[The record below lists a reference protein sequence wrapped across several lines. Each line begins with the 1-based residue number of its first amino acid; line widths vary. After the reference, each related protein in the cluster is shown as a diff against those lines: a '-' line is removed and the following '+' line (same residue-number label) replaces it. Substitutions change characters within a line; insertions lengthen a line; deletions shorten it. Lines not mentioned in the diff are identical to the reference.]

1 MIENDLEGGGGSA
14 LVGSLIRL
22 LPLLLIMMLV
32 AGIGMFGA
40 TLLLPQWRDYEQLS
54 AERDAA
60 QQSLDDLNGQ
70 QSQDPITVLQAQV
83 ERASAQ
89 LNEAA
94 SAFVS
99 PLEAD
104 GILDRLYGYARESE
118 VEIVSLEALA
128 PETNARGSRNQ
139 PTPAPATASAQRM
152 FRLQVVG
159 GVRALMDFV
168 VRVREASIPGVMM
181 SHLAMSQQDEQT
193 SLLLD
198 LTIYTS
204 PFASGQVFAD
214 LPAPGLLPTP
224 TPLPPTPT
232 QTTTPQ
238 STPQGEAVMA
248 ATPAADAV
256 PALPECPGA
265 PVTSFAV
272 GDTAVVD
279 FNGGGALRI
288 LAGVGPGINVLAQ
301 AYDNQ
306 VLMLVDGPAC
316 GQWHEHNLWYWYVDN
331 FNGTRGWVGEGPA
344 GDRWLCPMSEPE
356 CA

>member
-1 MIENDLEGGGGSA
+1 
-14 LVGSLIRL
+14 
-22 LPLLLIMMLV
+22 LLLIMLLV

-40 TLLLPQWRDYEQLS
+40 TSLLPQWRAYEALS

-60 QQSLDDLNGQ
+60 QQSLDDLSGQ
-70 QSQDPITVLQAQV
+70 QSQDPITVLQAQL
-83 ERASAQ
+83 ERASTQ
-89 LNEAA
+89 VSEAA
-94 SAFVS
+94 IAFVS

-104 GILDRLYGYARESE
+104 GILDRLYGYAREST
-118 VEIVSLEALA
+118 VEIVNLEALA
-128 PETNARGSRNQ
+128 PQTNSRGSRNQ

-159 GVRALMDFV
+159 SPRALMDFV
-168 VRVREASIPGVMM
+168 MRVREASIPGVMM

-198 LTIYTS
+198 LTIHTS
-204 PFASGQVFAD
+204 AFASGQLFAG
-214 LPAPGLLPTP
+214 LPAVSLLPTP
-224 TPLPPTPT
+224 TPVPATPT

-238 STPQGEAVMA
+238 TSSVSETVVLVTPV
-248 ATPAADAV
+248 ADSA
-256 PALPECPGA
+256 PALPDCPGA
-265 PVTSFAV
+265 AETLFAV

-306 VLMLVDGPAC
+306 VLHILDGPAC
-316 GQWHEHNLWYWYVDN
+316 GQWHEQNLWYWYVDN